1 MIELTVSGVET
12 YWWLPAVVA
21 FGISLLASTG
31 GLSGAFFLLPFQVSM
46 LGFTNP
52 AVSPTNLVFNIV
64 AIPSGVYR
72 FWREGRMVWPLVWT
86 IALGT
91 IPGLL
96 VGAYVRINYLP
107 DPSAFKFFV
116 GMVLLYIGGRLGVDV
131 LKHRTGG
138 KSNSKASREF
148 KVVPLEF
155 GLRRIGYRF
164 DGVDYFV
171 PTMVLFFLSLVVG
184 VIGGIYGIG
193 GGAILAPVLVSVF
206 GLPVYTIAGAT
217 LLSTFIS
224 SVGGVIVYSI
234 MALFYKDT
242 GMAIAPDWILGA
254 MFGVGGSIGIYI
266 GARLQRYL
274 PVRLIKAIL
283 TACLLFIAVRYI
295 VGVGGVGEILKLIM
309 PMISF
314 MSECSKN

>member
-1 MIELTVSGVET
+1 MELPVSGVET
-12 YWWLPAVVA
+12 YWWVPATVA

-31 GLSGAFFLLPFQVSM
+31 GLSGAFFLLPFQVSI
-46 LGFTNP
+46 LGFTGP

-72 FWREGRMVWPLVWT
+72 FWREGRMVWPLVWI

-96 VGAYVRINYLP
+96 VGAFVRINYLP

-116 GMVLLYIGGRLGVDV
+116 GMVLLYIGGRLGVDIF
-131 LKHRTGG
+131 KG
-138 KSNSKASREF
+138 KTMLNKSGNAASDF
-148 KVVPLEF
+148 KVIPIAF
-155 GLRRIGYRF
+155 GLKRIAYKFNGT
-164 DGVDYFV
+164 DYSV
-171 PTMVLFFLSLVVG
+171 PTMVLFSLSLIVG

-217 LLSTFIS
+217 LLSTFLS
-224 SVGGVIVYSI
+224 SVGGVVVYSI
-234 MALFYKDT
+234 MALFYRDT

-295 VGVGGVGEILKLIM
+295 AGFVW
-309 PMISF
+309 
-314 MSECSKN
+314 

>member
-1 MIELTVSGVET
+1 MIELPVSGIET

-46 LGFTNP
+46 LGFTGP

-96 VGAYVRINYLP
+96 VGAYIRINYLP

-116 GMVLLYIGGRLGVDV
+116 GMVLLYIGGRLGVDIF
-131 LKHRTGG
+131 KG
-138 KSNSKASREF
+138 KAMPNKNGNAASDF
-148 KVVPLEF
+148 KVIPKEF
-155 GLRRIGYRF
+155 GLKRIAYRF
-164 DGVDYFV
+164 NGTDYHI
-171 PTMVLFFLSLVVG
+171 PTMVLFSLSLIVG

-217 LLSTFIS
+217 LLSTFLS
-224 SVGGVIVYSI
+224 SVGGVIVYSF
-234 MALFYKDT
+234 MALFYADT

-295 VGVGGVGEILKLIM
+295 AGVVL
-309 PMISF
+309 
-314 MSECSKN
+314 